1 MSRDLPGGD
10 IDSALRLIK
19 PSVRAQGAY
28 TLAAPVARHK
38 LNQNEAAD
46 DLDPALKRAILERV
60 ATHPWHRYPEFT
72 PRPLLEQLAAHYGW
86 DPEGILVGNGSN
98 ELIQATMAVTLDGA
112 AAVVAPTPTFS
123 LYRLMAAVL
132 GAPYHAVPFGDGFQ
146 YQIDRILAT
155 ADEVNARMLVL
166 NTPNNPTGSAL
177 SRADISR
184 ALEASDGMVL
194 VDEAYVEFGGET
206 AIPLLAAHP
215 RLVVLRTFS
224 KAVGMAG
231 LRFGALLAHPAL
243 AREIAKAKLPYN
255 INLVTL
261 EAAAVA
267 LQHEELIRER
277 VARTV
282 AARQRTIAALGAL
295 PDLAVYDSAAN
306 FFLVRSRRWAASVL
320 FRRLLDDFGILVR
333 NVSSHHGLE
342 ECLRISVGTA
352 ADMDAVI
359 AAFTTLHGEQR

>member
-1 MSRDLPGGD
+1 MSRDRPAGD
-10 IDSALRLIK
+10 IAAALRLIK

-60 ATHPWHRYPEFT
+60 ETHPWHRYPEFT
-72 PRPLLEQLAAHYGW
+72 PRPLLQQLAAHYGW

-98 ELIQATMAVTLDGA
+98 ELIQATMAVTLDRDA
-112 AAVVAPTPTFS
+112 PVVAPVPTFS
-123 LYRLMAAVL
+123 LYRLLAAVL
-132 GAPYHAVPFGDGFQ
+132 GAPYHAVPFGAGFQ
-146 YQIDRILAT
+146 YEIDRMVAT
-155 ADEVNARMLVL
+155 ALEVGARMMVL

-177 SRADISR
+177 PRADIAR
-184 ALEASDGMVL
+184 ALEATDGMVV

-206 AIPLLAAHP
+206 AIPLLASHP

-224 KAVGMAG
+224 KALGMAG
-231 LRFGALLAHPAL
+231 MRFGVLLAHPGL

-255 INLVTL
+255 VNLVTL

-267 LQHEELIRER
+267 LRHEELIRAR

-282 AARQRTIAALGAL
+282 AARQHTIASLRTL
-295 PDLAVYDSAAN
+295 PDLAVHDSAAN
-306 FFLVRSRRWAASVL
+306 FFLVQSHRVDASVL
-320 FRRLLDDFGILVR
+320 FRRLLEEFSILVR
-333 NVSSHHGLE
+333 DVSSHQGLE
-342 ECLRISVGTA
+342 NCLRISVGTA

-359 AAFTTLHGEQR
+359 AAFTTLHGEQQ